1 MGRVRKEIAEKNG
14 AYMNI
19 NFTEQELK
27 AIKFAIVSDLET
39 LQNMIDSGDA
49 ELRNIGE
56 LANLN
61 NALAKINKVLK
72 R

>member
-1 MGRVRKEIAEKNG
+1 MIELTTKEAAAVR
-14 AYMNI
+14 
-19 NFTEQELK
+19 
-27 AIKFAIVSDLET
+27 FAILMDIET
-39 LQNMIDSGDA
+39 LENMVDSGDA

>member
-1 MGRVRKEIAEKNG
+1 MGRSRKEIAKENG
-14 AYMNI
+14 ASVNI

-27 AIKFAIVSDLET
+27 AVKFAIVSDLET
-39 LQNMIDSGDA
+39 LQNMVESGDA

-61 NALAKINKVLK
+61 NALAKINKLII
-72 R
+72 

>member
-1 MGRVRKEIAEKNG
+1 VGRVRKEIAKENG

>member
-1 MGRVRKEIAEKNG
+1 
-14 AYMNI
+14 MNI

-61 NALAKINKVLK
+61 NALAKINKLII
-72 R
+72 